1 MFGSLIDVAGC
12 QVTWF
17 VTEARCTA
25 VLDGLRLAVARV
37 RVGIIQVAE

>member
-1 MFGSLIDVAGC
+1 M
-12 QVTWF
+12 TWL

-37 RVGIIQVAE
+37 RVGVILVAG